1 MRDKKDHILIAAGEE
16 EEIMEN
22 LKVYLHNF
30 TLEELQKVRCL
41 GEYRLEERKIDFED
55 RSNLEPDVPAIFI
68 FRNPP
73 NSTELWN
80 YIRMVRARKMNAAFL
95 LMITRQDFALLYGA
109 CQNGITAVLMEPASR
124 HELEGQIE
132 RCLNRIDE
140 VTQTLHDRALLEEY
154 EYEKRQQ
161 ITERLL
167 SLILDK
173 PEEVEFMLPEINKRY
188 DMKLGKHY
196 YQAFVI
202 SVDSSELA
210 NKASHFFKEV
220 TLHAIHTLGLAK
232 EMILGYKEPYGLIG
246 IVYYGRDLLLMERK
260 EDYMRLYRKIM
271 GLCEYYGEF
280 QVTIGIGPMV
290 RNISDISQ
298 SLLKAGYVQE
308 YRMTTGEYVLAVEEV
323 QAPKALEE
331 YVPARKIKELLR
343 YVTLGEVEHVTT
355 WFEEFYQD
363 TEPKFMEYPP
373 AFAKFCWEVYY
384 HSAQNQTDK
393 SIAIPEW
400 KFFKLHHIF
409 DGKERNRALET
420 LLLEITHMM
429 QQEASGD
436 QDVAAKAIA
445 YMKVHYAEPINL
457 EEMAEECGF
466 STSYFSKK
474 FKEQTGEKYID
485 VLTDI
490 RIREAQRLLGTTDMP
505 VAEIVEEVGYCDD
518 KHFRRLFHK
527 VTGMNPLE
535 YRKKVRSENSGDS
548 VD

>member
-1 MRDKKDHILIAAGEE
+1 
-16 EEIMEN
+16 MEK

-30 TLEELQKVRCL
+30 TINELEKVRCL
-41 GEYRLEERKIDFED
+41 GEYQLEEQQIDFED
-55 RSNLEPDVPAIFI
+55 RSNLQPDVPAIFI

-73 NSTELWN
+73 TSTELWN

-95 LMITRQDFALLYGA
+95 LLITRQDFALLYGA

-132 RCLNRIDE
+132 RCLHRIDE
-140 VTQTLHDRALLEEY
+140 VTQALRDRAQLEEY
-154 EYEKRQQ
+154 EYEKHQQ
-161 ITERLL
+161 IMERLL
-167 SLILDK
+167 VNVLEKS
-173 PEEVEFMLPEINKRY
+173 EEVEFMLPEINKRY

-202 SVDSSELA
+202 SVDRSELCS
-210 NKASHFFKEV
+210 KTSHFFKEV
-220 TLHAIHTLGLAK
+220 TLHAIHTLGLTK
-232 EMILGYKEPYGLIG
+232 ELILGYKEPYGLIG
-246 IVYYGRDLLLMERK
+246 IAYYGRDILLAERK
-260 EDYMRLYRKIM
+260 EDFQRLYRKIM
-271 GLCEYYGEF
+271 SLCEYYGQF
-280 QVTIGIGPMV
+280 QATIGIGPMV
-290 RNISDISQ
+290 RSISQ
-298 SLLKAGYVQE
+298 VSDSLIKAAYVQE
-308 YRMTTGEYVLAVEEV
+308 YRMATGQYVLSAEEV
-323 QAPKALEE
+323 QQPKALEE
-331 YVPARKIKELLR
+331 YVPERKIKELLR
-343 YVTLGEVEHVTT
+343 YVTLGEVEQVNT
-355 WFEEFYQD
+355 WFVEFYQN

-384 HSAQNQTDK
+384 LSAQNQTDK
-393 SIAIPEW
+393 AVAIPEW
-400 KFFKLHHIF
+400 KFFKLQHIY

-420 LLLEITHMM
+420 LLLEIAHMM
-429 QQEASGD
+429 QQEAAEE
-436 QDVAAKAIA
+436 QDVAAQAIA

-457 EEMAEECGF
+457 EEMAEECGL

-490 RIREAQRLLGTTDMP
+490 RIREAQRILATTDMS

-535 YRKKVRSENSGDS
+535 YRKKARNEKAEW
-548 VD
+548 

>member
-1 MRDKKDHILIAAGEE
+1 
-16 EEIMEN
+16 MEN

-30 TLEELQKVRCL
+30 TLEELEKVRCL
-41 GEYRLEERKIDFED
+41 GDYCLEERKIDFED
-55 RSNLEPDVPAIFI
+55 RSNLEPDVPALFI
-68 FRNPP
+68 IRNAP

-140 VTQTLHDRALLEEY
+140 VTQTLRDRALLEEY

-167 SLILDK
+167 SHILDK
-173 PEEVEFMLPEINKRY
+173 PEEVEFLLPEINKRY
-188 DMKLGKHY
+188 NMKLGKHY

-202 SVDSSELA
+202 SVNRAELC
-210 NKASHFFKEV
+210 NKTSHFLKEV
-220 TLHAIHTLGLAK
+220 TLLAIHTLGLAK
-232 EMILGYKEPYGLIG
+232 ELILGYKEPYGLIG
-246 IVYYGRDLLLMERK
+246 IVHYGRELLLAERK
-260 EDYMRLYRKIM
+260 EDYLCLWRKIM
-271 GLCEYYGEF
+271 MLQEYYGQF
-280 QVTIGIGPMV
+280 QVTLGVGSMV
-290 RNISDISQ
+290 RSIAEVSD
-298 SLLKAGYVQE
+298 SLRRAAFSQE
-308 YRMTTGEYVLAVEEV
+308 YRMTTGQFTLFAEEM
-323 QAPKALEE
+323 QEPKSIDE
-331 YVPARKIKELLR
+331 YVPERKIKELLR
-343 YVTLGEVEHVTT
+343 YVTLGDVRHVNT
-355 WFEEFYQD
+355 WFLEFYQ
-363 TEPKFMEYPP
+363 TVEPKFMEYPP
-373 AFAKFCWEVYY
+373 AFAKFCWEVYRL
-384 HSAQNQTDK
+384 SAQNQAEK
-393 SIAIPEW
+393 SVAIPEW
-400 KFFKLHHIF
+400 KFFKLQHIF

-420 LLLEITHMM
+420 LLLEICHMM
-429 QQEASGD
+429 QQEATED
-436 QDVAAKAIA
+436 QDVAATAIA

-457 EEMAEECGF
+457 EEMADECGL

-490 RIREAQRLLGTTDMP
+490 RIREAQRLLGTTDTP
-505 VAEIVEEVGYCDD
+505 VAEIVEAVGYCDD

-535 YRKKVRSENSGDS
+535 YRKKIRNENA
-548 VD
+548 

>member
-1 MRDKKDHILIAAGEE
+1 
-16 EEIMEN
+16 MEN

-30 TLEELQKVRCL
+30 TMEELQKVRCL
-41 GEYRLEERKIDFED
+41 GGYSLEERTIDFED
-55 RSNLEPDVPAIFI
+55 RSNLESGVPAIFI

-80 YIRMVRARKMNAAFL
+80 YIRTVRARKMNAAFL

-109 CQNGITAVLMEPASR
+109 CQNGITSVLMEPASR

-140 VTQTLHDRALLEEY
+140 ITQTLRDRALLEEY

-167 SLILDK
+167 SHILEK
-173 PEEVEFMLPEINKRY
+173 PEEVEIMLPEINKRY
-188 DMKLGKHY
+188 NMKLGKFF
-196 YQAFVI
+196 YQVFVI
-202 SVDSSELA
+202 SVDKPELSS
-210 NKASHFFKEV
+210 KTSHFFKEV
-220 TLHAIHTLGLAK
+220 TLHAIHTLGVAK
-232 EMILGYKEPYGLIG
+232 ELILGYKEPYGLIG
-246 IVYYGRDLLLMERK
+246 IAYYGRDLLLAERK
-260 EDYMRLYRKIM
+260 EAYLRLYKQIIALR
-271 GLCEYYGEF
+271 EYYGDF
-280 QVTIGIGPMV
+280 QVTIGMGSMARTV
-290 RNISDISQ
+290 ASVSD
-298 SLLKAGYVQE
+298 SLQKAAYVQE
-308 YRMTTGEYVLAVEEV
+308 YRMTTGQYVLSAEEV
-323 QAPKALEE
+323 QTPKELEE

-343 YVTLGEVEHVTT
+343 YVTLGEVDHVQT

-363 TEPKFMEYPP
+363 TEPKFLEYPP
-373 AFAKFCWEVYY
+373 AFAKFCWEVYRL
-384 HSAQNQTDK
+384 STQNQTDK
-393 SIAIPEW
+393 SISIPEW
-400 KFFKLHHIF
+400 KLFKLQHIF
-409 DGKERNRALET
+409 DGKVRNRALET

-429 QQEASGD
+429 QQESAED
-436 QDVAAKAIA
+436 QDVAAQAIA

-457 EEMAEECGF
+457 EEMAEECGL

-490 RIREAQRLLGTTDMP
+490 RIREAQRLLGTTDIS
-505 VAEIVEEVGYCDD
+505 VAEIVEAVGYCDD

-535 YRKKVRSENSGDS
+535 YRKKIRNEKV
-548 VD
+548 